1 MFFEGLMPVL
11 RSSHYDGFSNT
22 FSWEI
27 SVADWSKMAVDDHF
41 NLWFETLLPPNN
53 ERIRW
58 YLEIYSKGKD
68 ALSDKRIEV
77 FLATQNPEFHKYFI
91 QVETAYRFRKP
102 NETQPIDMYDSR
114 SYNSFHSSEFEIEED
129 KDPWIGLRAS
139 YDVGDVEN
147 RAESELLTFEF
158 AIKTHLASRLKFQDC
173 ASKRNQMFINN
184 FEQFYGEPGDMK
196 MICDGKEFDC
206 HKLLL
211 TSQSPVFKAMF
222 AQDSKEK
229 ADNCVTIDDGNPE
242 AIQEFLFFLY
252 HAKLRRVPFTS
263 AELEVVFGLV
273 HLASKYQVEL
283 LMNICKDVLME
294 ILDMENVLQIRMVID
309 KHPEL
314 IEISGMVDSF
324 MKENIEEIVVKEGWS
339 EFVVTNPS
347 LVTQLCLD
355 MKEEMRK
362 VKQALEAKK

>member
-1 MFFEGLMPVL
+1 M
-11 RSSHYDGFSNT
+11 H
-22 FSWEI
+22 
-27 SVADWSKMAVDDHF
+27 
-41 NLWFETLLPPNN
+41 
-53 ERIRW
+53 
-58 YLEIYSKGKD
+58 
-68 ALSDKRIEV
+68 
-77 FLATQNPEFHKYFI
+77 
-91 QVETAYRFRKP
+91 
-102 NETQPIDMYDSR
+102 
-114 SYNSFHSSEFEIEED
+114 
-129 KDPWIGLRAS
+129 
-139 YDVGDVEN
+139 
-147 RAESELLTFEF
+147 
-158 AIKTHLASRLKFQDC
+158 THLNVQQV
-173 ASKRNQMFINN
+173 N
-184 FEQFYGEPGDMK
+184 
-196 MICDGKEFDC
+196 
-206 HKLLL
+206 KLLL

-229 ADNCVTIDDGNPE
+229 ADNCVTIDDGSPE

-252 HAKLRRVPFTS
+252 HAKLRRIPFTS

-324 MKENIEEIVVKEGWS
+324 MKENIEEIVVKDGWS

-355 MKEEMRK
+355 MKEEMRE
-362 VKQALEAKK
+362 VKQVLEAKK